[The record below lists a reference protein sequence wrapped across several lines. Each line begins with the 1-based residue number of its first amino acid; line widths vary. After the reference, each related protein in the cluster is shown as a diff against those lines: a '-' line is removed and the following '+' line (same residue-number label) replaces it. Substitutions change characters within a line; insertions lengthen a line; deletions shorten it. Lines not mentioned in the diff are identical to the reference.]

1 MLYANELKFICETLR
16 KCHIRASVVSFDD
29 SISKVLY
36 NGAPPMFDAA
46 ALDGVSVGE
55 WLGECEG
62 RTMYKATDSFKRRYI
77 YFELPMLEARTLLL
91 VGPYV
96 HAAPSAKQLLE
107 LGETNGVS
115 PKNQKIFESYYA
127 NIPVLP
133 ENSHIFIMLDVFC
146 ERVFGT
152 ALYPVVDIERE
163 SRAPYSPINEAQ
175 NGEGL
180 DGVLLNMKLM
190 EQRYEFENELMEAVS
205 LGQENKASSLLVGF
219 SERVFEK
226 RVADPLRNM
235 KNYCIIMNTLL
246 RKAAENGGV
255 HPIYLDKVSSSFA
268 ERLEQIAAVSQIGP
282 FMSEM
287 FRSYCR
293 LVRKHSMRDYS
304 PVVQNAVVIID
315 SELSTN
321 LTLST
326 LAKAQKV
333 SAGYLSSIFKKET
346 GKTVTEYI
354 RERRIRLA
362 AQLLKTTQLQIQ
374 TVALHCGIMDVQ
386 YFSKI
391 FKKHTGMTPKE
402 YRESARQT
410 VSQTQTT

>member
-46 ALDGVSVGE
+46 LDGVSVGE

-77 YFELPMLEARTLLL
+77 YFELPMLEARMLLL

-146 ERVFGT
+146 EQIFST
-152 ALYPVVDIERE
+152 SSYPVVDIERE
-163 SRAPYSPINEAQ
+163 RRTSHFRINEAQ
-175 NGEGL
+175 SGDGL
-180 DGVLLNMKLM
+180 DGTLLSMKLM
-190 EQRYEFENELMEAVS
+190 EQRYDFENELMQAVT
-205 LGQENKASSLLVGF
+205 LGQENRASSLLVGF
-219 SERVFEK
+219 SGRMFEK
-226 RVADPLRNM
+226 RVADSLRNV

-246 RKAAENGGV
+246 RKAAERGGV
-255 HPIYLDKVSSSFA
+255 HPIYLDKTSSSFA
-268 ERLEQIAAVSQIGP
+268 LRLEQISSVSEVGA

-293 LVRKHSMRDYS
+293 LVRKYSARDYS
-304 PVVQNAVVIID
+304 PVVKNAVVAID

-321 LTLST
+321 LSLST

-333 SAGYLSSIFKKET
+333 SAGYLSSVFKKET

-354 RERRIRLA
+354 RERRIALA
-362 AQLLKTTQLQIQ
+362 AQLLKTTHLQIQ
-374 TVALHCGIMDVQ
+374 TVALHCGIVDVQ

-391 FKKHTGMTPKE
+391 FKKQMGMTPKE
-402 YRESARQT
+402 YRESSRQT
-410 VSQTQTT
+410 FSKAQAT